1 MLGVVICPSPRMVA
15 VHKAMAAVS
24 QVSWWTAK
32 DKSGPRPSCSPTWL
46 RAFLARKEQWRHN
59 KLTLLSGV
67 KFKNLHFDLSLLAA
81 SLPPTWCLLQHSEVY
96 SFI

>member
-1 MLGVVICPSPRMVA
+1 MLGAVICPSPWMVT
-15 VHKAMAAVS
+15 VHKATAAAS

-32 DKSGPRPSCSPTWL
+32 DKSGPRPGRSPTWL
-46 RAFLARKEQWRHN
+46 RAFLTRKEQWRHN

-81 SLPPTWCLLQHSEVY
+81 SLPPTKCLLQHNEVCN
-96 SFI
+96 FI